1 MFFKRRKSFDEYVQ
15 EGKKDSKV
23 IFLDVREED
32 EYASEYIIGSINCP
46 LSRIET
52 LDIDRSS
59 KLFVYCRSGARS
71 YKACKILEKIGYNN
85 VTNIGGIMDSKSKYL
100 YINK

>member
-32 EYASEYIIGSINCP
+32 VICIRTHNWQY
-46 LSRIET
+46 
-52 LDIDRSS
+52 
-59 KLFVYCRSGARS
+59 
-71 YKACKILEKIGYNN
+71 
-85 VTNIGGIMDSKSKYL
+85 
-100 YINK
+100 